1 MLSREFKPGLLLS
14 LLVVMGI
21 ACGNQQEQSGETD
34 QSAGPS
40 GEQASA
46 TELPSGHPP
55 VAPVAPVA
63 QPPSPMTVAPIPA
76 DTGIG
81 KTALK
86 WTPPS
91 SWISETPSSS
101 MRRAQYRA
109 SGSEGDAE
117 CVVFYFGPG
126 QGGDAKANVVRWAEQ
141 FTQPDGRPSQ
151 EVLETREIEVNGVRV
166 LMSEV
171 TGIYSGGMAMAGQR
185 KTLPGYML
193 LGAVAAGPDANWFF
207 KFTGPQATVEAER
220 AAFEA
225 MIGSLQA
232 GN

>member
-1 MLSREFKPGLLLS
+1 MSFLRFEPGLLFGLFV
-14 LLVVMGI
+14 VVMGI
-21 ACGNQQEQSGETD
+21 ACGGQPEQGSETT
-34 QSAGPS
+34 QSAGPA
-40 GEQASA
+40 GEQTSA
-46 TELPSGHPP
+46 TELPSGHPS
-55 VAPVAPVA
+55 VA

-91 SWISETPSSS
+91 RWISEPPSSS
-101 MRRAQYRA
+101 MRRAQYRI
-109 SGSEGDAE
+109 SGSGGDAE

-126 QGGDAKANVVRWAEQ
+126 QGGDAKANVVRGADQ
-141 FTQPDGRPSQ
+141 FTQPDGRPSP

-225 MIGSLQA
+225 MIGSLQT
-232 GN
+232 GG